1 MGQTI
6 LNPQFNPVFS
16 TIVNNRNWA
25 AGVADL
31 ARGYARPLQLIDAL
45 NPQGSFSIE
54 DPEGKLRVG
63 FYPRQEVVGTVDTV
77 TQNGVNL
84 DITWTNPNYEGF
96 RPKVIVQDSNHWQGI
111 VVSVSPGA
119 MTIAP
124 STNPAGALD
133 ATLHFVAGRSVNTL
147 SSGSGNFNSTGLINL
162 YKEPDF
168 RYNYSAV
175 SRESHTV
182 ARREKFQSFEF
193 DKVVMSYTM
202 SEIQMIQRFMK
213 NKVKN
218 MLYSAPGTFN
228 SSEGATNQ
236 YEGLRLAVFNQG
248 GRFISV
254 PALPSTADVISD
266 LDFMASQ
273 DPAMEQNFL
282 WIMGRRM
289 WAHINTIFGGT
300 NIQYTVSKA
309 VINGNQLN
317 FDIPQVT
324 INGITVKVMVLGLF
338 DDKVTFPTISSVP
351 GAGLKESNTYAM
363 LNLAPISDAVTGGL
377 VPSVR
382 KFHFAASN
390 ITGGAETLYV
400 YVPGMVPPG
409 NSNANGGTSMGKYN
423 LGTSTI
429 DGGSF
434 QILEDGGIDFTA
446 DGCVWREL
454 SE

>member
-6 LNPQFNPVFS
+6 LNPQFNPAFA

-45 NPQGSFSIE
+45 NPSGSFSVE
-54 DPEGKLRVG
+54 SDDGSMRVG
-63 FYPRQEVVGTVDTV
+63 FYPRQEVVATIATV
-77 TQNGVNL
+77 TQNGANL
-84 DITWTNPNYEGF
+84 DITWTDPNYEGF
-96 RPKVIVQDSNHWQGI
+96 RPKVMVQDSDHWQGI
-111 VVSVSPGA
+111 VVSVSAGA

-124 STNPAGALD
+124 ATYPTALD

-147 SSGSGNFNSTGLINL
+147 QSGSANFNSTGLINL
-162 YKEPDF
+162 YKQPDY
-168 RYNYSAV
+168 RLNYCAV
-175 SRESHTV
+175 ARESHTV
-182 ARREKFQSFEF
+182 ARREKFQSFIF
-193 DKVVMSYTM
+193 DNVLMSYTM
-202 SEIQMIQRFMK
+202 GEVQMIQRFMK
-213 NKVKN
+213 NKVKD

-228 SSEGATNQ
+228 SVEGVTNR
-236 YEGLRLAVFNQG
+236 YEGLRLAVLNQG
-248 GRFISV
+248 GRFISQ
-254 PALPSTADVISD
+254 PALPTTTDVIVD
-266 LDFMASQ
+266 LDFMASN
-273 DPAMEQNFL
+273 DPAMSQDFL

-289 WAHINTIFGGT
+289 WSHINTIFGGT
-300 NIQYTVSKA
+300 NIQFTVSKA
-309 VINGNQLN
+309 VVNGNQLN

-324 INGITVKVMVLGLF
+324 INGITVKVMILGMF
-338 DDKVTFPTISSVP
+338 DDKVTFPTISQVA

-363 LNLAPISDAVTGGL
+363 INLAPIPDAVTGGL

-400 YVPGMVPPG
+400 YVPGMTPPG
-409 NSNANGGTSMGKYN
+409 TSNSNGGTSMGKYN

-434 QILEDGGIDFTA
+434 QVLEDGGVDFTA
-446 DGCVWREL
+446 DACVWREL